1 MSQQDY
7 LTNPEFVFQR
17 ENIYRHRLNRRKSGF
32 LLLPLGI
39 VLLAIPMTVGIAALA
54 QHAYAPHLFEI
65 AAGVCGVLILIRA
78 VLFLRE
84 GYKPITSTEVE
95 QRRRRE
101 RNQLFQQAQGAIP
114 WQYSNA
120 ARFGETILG
129 ILLGIVGIWMIVYT
143 VSAFSGR
150 WSVFVV
156 ALLLLFYAAYA
167 VVDALLLKAQQAKR
181 LIRASSRELALRLS
195 LGEMTQ
201 GKAKDSSEN

>member
-17 ENIYRHRLNRRKSGF
+17 ENIYRNRLNRRKSGF

-39 VLLAIPMTVGIAALA
+39 ALLAIPITVGIAALA

-65 AAGVCGVLILIRA
+65 VAGVCGVLILIRA

-95 QRRRRE
+95 Q
-101 RNQLFQQAQGAIP
+101 
-114 WQYSNA
+114 
-120 ARFGETILG
+120 
-129 ILLGIVGIWMIVYT
+129 
-143 VSAFSGR
+143 
-150 WSVFVV
+150 
-156 ALLLLFYAAYA
+156 
-167 VVDALLLKAQQAKR
+167 
-181 LIRASSRELALRLS
+181 

-201 GKAKDSSEN
+201 GKEKDSSEN

>member
-17 ENIYRHRLNRRKSGF
+17 ENIYRNRLNRRKSGF

-39 VLLAIPMTVGIAALA
+39 VLLAIPIIVGITALA

-65 AAGVCGVLILIRA
+65 VAGICGVLILIRA

-95 QRRRRE
+95 Q
-101 RNQLFQQAQGAIP
+101 
-114 WQYSNA
+114 
-120 ARFGETILG
+120 
-129 ILLGIVGIWMIVYT
+129 
-143 VSAFSGR
+143 
-150 WSVFVV
+150 
-156 ALLLLFYAAYA
+156 
-167 VVDALLLKAQQAKR
+167 
-181 LIRASSRELALRLS
+181 

-201 GKAKDSSEN
+201 GKEKDSSEN

>member
-17 ENIYRHRLNRRKSGF
+17 ENIYRNRLNRRKSGF

-39 VLLAIPMTVGIAALA
+39 ALLAIPITVGIAALA

-65 AAGVCGVLILIRA
+65 VAGVCGILILIRA

-84 GYKPITSTEVE
+84 GYKPITGTEVE

-120 ARFGETILG
+120 ARFGEAILG
-129 ILLGIVGIWMIVYT
+129 ILL
-143 VSAFSGR
+143 
-150 WSVFVV
+150 VV
-156 ALLLLFYAAYA
+156 HPLNM
-167 VVDALLLKAQQAKR
+167 V
-181 LIRASSRELALRLS
+181 
-195 LGEMTQ
+195 
-201 GKAKDSSEN
+201 